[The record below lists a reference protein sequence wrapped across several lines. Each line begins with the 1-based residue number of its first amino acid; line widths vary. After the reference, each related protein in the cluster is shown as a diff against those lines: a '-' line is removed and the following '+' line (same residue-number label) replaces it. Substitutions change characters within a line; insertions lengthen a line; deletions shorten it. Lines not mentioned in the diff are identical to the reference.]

1 MVKNYAEEF
10 RSDLAEFREKTK
22 LFYEGKLSVP
32 EYKGF
37 SGGFGSY
44 AQRGAKCGML
54 RLRLYGGRVTKDY
67 LKFVIESID
76 KYHIDRVHLTTC
88 QTIQLHNLSGET
100 ICSLIEEAWDHGII
114 TRGGGGDFPRN
125 VMMTPLAG
133 VTPGEAFDV
142 SPYAKEAADYLL
154 SFIKAVKLPRKLK
167 VCFSS
172 TKENFPHATFR
183 DLGFV
188 ACPDGTFDVYSAGGL
203 GNNPKMGVKVAHSV
217 APEKILYYIKAMV
230 DTFTAYGNYEN
241 RGRARTRYMQDTL
254 GAEGYK
260 KAYLEK
266 LENVLKEENLDIEVT
281 APSINKQGDGNLNHN
296 RAFHQKQDG
305 LYAVSYHPIGGNPT
319 PDMLHKILDAIL
331 PMKDVEIRLTPE
343 EGMYFI
349 NCTAKEAETLIAL
362 TDDGAETLF
371 ESSVACIGNSICQVG
386 ARDSQSLLADCVKA
400 VRPLNFADGVLPKI
414 HISGCP
420 SSCSAHQIGSIGF
433 RGGVKQTPEGPK
445 AAFAMYV
452 NGSDI
457 QGEERFGE
465 DAGVLTVED
474 IPRFFVALGKEIS
487 GAKETFDTW
496 YPKNKEK
503 FMEIVGQFA

>member
-1 MVKNYAEEF
+1 MGKNYAEEF
-10 RSDLAEFREKTK
+10 RADLAEFREKTK
-22 LFYEGKLSVP
+22 LFYDGKLSVP

-67 LKFVIESID
+67 LQFVVDSID
-76 KYHIDRVHLTTC
+76 KYQVNRVHLTTC

-125 VMMTPLAG
+125 VMMTPLTG
-133 VTPGEAFDV
+133 VTPGESFDV
-142 SPYAKEAADYLL
+142 SPYAREAADYLL

-167 VCFSS
+167 VCFSN
-172 TKENFPHATFR
+172 TLENFPHATFR

-188 ACPDGTFDVYSAGGL
+188 ACSDGTFDVYSAGGL
-203 GNNPKMGVKVAHSV
+203 GNNPKMGVKVAGHV

-254 GAEGYK
+254 GAEGYR
-260 KAYLEK
+260 KAYQEK
-266 LENVLKEENLDIEVT
+266 LEAVLKSEDLDIHVT
-281 APSINKQGDGNLNHN
+281 LPSIDKTGDGTLSHP
-296 RAFHQKQDG
+296 RASAQKQEG

-319 PDMLHKILDAIL
+319 PEMLHKILDAIL
-331 PMKDVEIRLTPE
+331 PMEDVELRLSPD

-349 NCTAKEAETLIAL
+349 NCTAKEAEKLIDL
-362 TDDGAETLF
+362 TDDGADTLF
-371 ESSVACIGNSICQVG
+371 ETSVACIGNSICQVG
-386 ARDSQSLLADCVKA
+386 ARDSQSLLADCIKA
-400 VRPLNFADGVLPKI
+400 TRPHGFADGVLPKI

-420 SSCSAHQIGSIGF
+420 SSCSAHQIGTIGF
-433 RGGVKQTPEGPK
+433 RGGVKQTKDGPK

-452 NGSDI
+452 NGSEL

-474 IPRFFVALGKEIS
+474 IPKFFVALGEEIS
-487 GAKETFDTW
+487 KAGDTFDSW
-496 YPKNKEK
+496 YPKNKER
-503 FMEIVGQFA
+503 FLEIVGEFA